1 MDEVEIFAT
10 FDSEETTHDVARALN
25 AWFHWV
31 LEGNPE
37 HIPEFF
43 ENFGV
48 NSEDYA
54 FDRDAEDVDWPE
66 TPRADAHGNRVQL
79 TVETTETIETLME
92 LLEALGAYEI
102 MDAAEA
108 SANENNDDD
117 PADG

>member
-1 MDEVEIFAT
+1 MEEVEIFAT
-10 FDSEETTHDVARALN
+10 FDTEETTHDVARALN

-54 FDRDAEDVDWPE
+54 FDRDAEDVDWVE
-66 TPRADAHGNRVQL
+66 TPRAEAHGNRVQL
-79 TVETTETIETLME
+79 TVESTETIETLME
-92 LLEALGAYEI
+92 LLEGLGAYEV

-108 SANENNDDD
+108 SANENDDD
-117 PADG
+117 DMADD